1 MPWIVFFAICSPR
14 GMGEP
19 HDIAPRGS
27 GHLSYSAIWVA
38 DGAPLELLASLIH
51 GVPLSE
57 WRTDQGANQ
66 RAGGR
71 CADRDDCRATP
82 CVAASAIVEFQ
93 PVACPGRL
101 RNGGPRC
108 EQRRSE
114 EQNEVGT
121 QRGRPVRDAPNVPR
135 PGHAAVKAWR
145 PAFADRPPG

>member
-1 MPWIVFFAICSPR
+1 MPWMVFFAICSPR

-57 WRTDQGANQ
+57 WRTDQGADQ

-71 CADRDDCRATP
+71 CADRDE
-82 CVAASAIVEFQ
+82 CVATRTLSGQAI
-93 PVACPGRL
+93 
-101 RNGGPRC
+101 
-108 EQRRSE
+108 RRSGSPKRK
-114 EQNEVGT
+114 VSGSSAF
-121 QRGRPVRDAPNVPR
+121 RGC
-135 PGHAAVKAWR
+135 GS
-145 PAFADRPPG
+145 

>member
-1 MPWIVFFAICSPR
+1 MPWMVFFAICSPR

-57 WRTDQGANQ
+57 WRTDQGADQ

-71 CADRDDCRATP
+71 CADRDDCGATP
-82 CVAASAIVEFQ
+82 CVAASAIAAEGRRHVNACH
-93 PVACPGRL
+93 VAQACARP
-101 RNGGPRC
+101 
-108 EQRRSE
+108 
-114 EQNEVGT
+114 
-121 QRGRPVRDAPNVPR
+121 QRGS
-135 PGHAAVKAWR
+135 GQE
-145 PAFADRPPG
+145 